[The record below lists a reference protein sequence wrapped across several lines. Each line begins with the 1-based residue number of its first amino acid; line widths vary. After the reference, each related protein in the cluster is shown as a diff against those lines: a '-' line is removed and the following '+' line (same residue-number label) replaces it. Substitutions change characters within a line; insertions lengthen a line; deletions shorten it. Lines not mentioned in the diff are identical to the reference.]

1 MRLGRIA
8 FLGTDPFAIPI
19 LARLADLA
27 DELLVV
33 TQPDRPAGRGLE
45 PRPSAVAAFGRAAG
59 LRVETPTRLRS
70 PEATASVRAF
80 APDGLVCVAYGQ
92 LVPAELL
99 GAFARPPLNVHP
111 SLLPRHRG
119 AAPVAATIRAGD
131 AEGGVTLMVMTE
143 RLDAGPIVE
152 QWRLPLEGR
161 ESTAALEGRLA
172 KLAAAVVPPVLV
184 RWAASEL
191 RSVPQDDAAAT
202 LTRPFTREDGRIAWD
217 DPAEAID
224 RQVRALQPWPGAWT
238 LAGGRRLHVRAARPA
253 PPEEEAAPGTL
264 LGSEPRVACG
274 RGSLVL
280 ELVQPEGRGIMPGA
294 DWRRGAG
301 RGLDRLGEEAAEEG

>member
-1 MRLGRIA
+1 VRLGRIA
-8 FLGTDPFAIPI
+8 FLGTDPFAVPL

-33 TQPDRPAGRGLE
+33 TQPDRPAGRRLE
-45 PRPSAVAAFGRAAG
+45 PRPSAVAAFARQGG

-70 PEATASVRAF
+70 PEAVAGVRAF

-92 LVPAELL
+92 LVPAALL
-99 GAFARPPLNVHP
+99 DAFPRPPLNVHP

-152 QWRLPLEGR
+152 QWRVPLGGR
-161 ESTAALEGRLA
+161 ESTPRLERQLA
-172 KLAAAVVPPVLV
+172 ELAATVVPPVLV
-184 RWAASEL
+184 RWAAGEL
-191 RSVPQDDAAAT
+191 RSVPQEDDAAT
-202 LTRPFTREDGRIAWD
+202 LTHPFTREDGRIAWD
-217 DPAEAID
+217 DAAHAID

-253 PPEEEAAPGTL
+253 PAEEGLPPGTL
-264 LGSEPRVACG
+264 LGPEPRVACAS
-274 RGSLVL
+274 GSLVL

-301 RGLDRLGEEAAEEG
+301 RGLDRLGEEAGEGS